1 MPKRSKSVPATIK
14 PNGILLHLLPLNA
27 PDLDAFVASI
37 TDEFGLPPGDGTYEA
52 IATAIVHMPANQA
65 YAPRMHFG
73 HIGLK
78 QMATSAAFAK
88 VEEFNQK
95 RRAAQLAAKE
105 KADNEKRLADLA
117 ASRGESIQDA

>member
-1 MPKRSKSVPATIK
+1 MPRKKLKGVPATIN
-14 PNGILLHLLPLNA
+14 PNRTLLHLLPLTKEE
-27 PDLDAFVASI
+27 LEEIVSSI
-37 TDEFGLPPGDGTYEA
+37 TQEFGLPEGDGTYEA

-78 QMATSAAFAK
+78 QMATSVAYAK

-95 RRAAQLAAKE
+95 RKAAMIEAK
-105 KADNEKRLADLA
+105 KAADLE
-117 ASRGESIQDA
+117 ASRGQPVQDA